1 MKKQTL
7 KITGMTC
14 AACASAVER
23 SVSKV
28 EHVESASVNLAAE
41 KLTVTYD
48 ETKTDLEKIK
58 AAVERAGYG
67 VLEDAEEVTIPIEGM
82 TCAAC
87 ALAVEKQLKK
97 LSGVKEASV
106 NLASEKAKVSFF
118 KDQVSV
124 KDLKEA
130 IRKAGYKPLE
140 VEKEDREALRKRRE
154 RKIMLSKLIL
164 AAVFTLPLFYI
175 SMGHMLGLPLPRA
188 LEPDANPF
196 NYALAKSS

>member
-58 AAVERAGYG
+58 AAIKRAGYG
-67 VLEDAEEVTIPIEGM
+67 ILEDAEEVTIPIEGM
-82 TCAAC
+82 TCNAW
-87 ALAVEKQLKK
+87 ALAVEKQVEE

-106 NLASEKAKVSFF
+106 QPRSEKAKV
-118 KDQVSV
+118 VSSR
-124 KDLKEA
+124 
-130 IRKAGYKPLE
+130 IRQRQG
-140 VEKEDREALRKRRE
+140 
-154 RKIMLSKLIL
+154 
-164 AAVFTLPLFYI
+164 F
-175 SMGHMLGLPLPRA
+175 
-188 LEPDANPF
+188 
-196 NYALAKSS
+196 